1 MIFNKQHTSLSI
13 NTRTTYTQTVTGDPC
28 DVTFTKIGNN
38 YSQDLC
44 HLIQVRYVGSLQK
57 TMYIMYTQ
65 SISTPRVLEP
75 LHLVITQRNK
85 SYP

>member
-57 TMYIMYTQ
+57 TMYIMYH
-65 SISTPRVLEP
+65 RA
-75 LHLVITQRNK
+75 LVHPGYWNPYT
-85 SYP
+85 